1 MSSQSRSYTTT
12 DSMLRHHSTRDEHVL
27 KGIPASHGIAIG
39 RAFVLSVESPSIQT
53 EKISGV
59 RIPEEIARFLSAV
72 QLAAAELASA
82 IELAHEETENV
93 STIIESYLMIVGDPI
108 LSQTVISKIEMGDTA
123 EWALIEEFDA
133 KRHMLFQARD
143 PILRE
148 RAQDLDHVK
157 ERLLAHLRN
166 KTLSH
171 AAARDSIVVAGSMT
185 PQDIL
190 FFKKTNT
197 RAFITEIGG
206 INSHSSILARDVGI
220 PAVIGLRNATT
231 DIPNGTTIIVDGYA
245 GVVVVNPSDETL
257 SGYYEKQSR
266 AEEYRARLGAS
277 INEPTITR
285 DGLSIRLLANI
296 DTPDQ
301 VEAAVLAG
309 CEGIGLVRT
318 EYLLMQHGEYPS
330 VAEQTEWYSDIAQR
344 AYPRPVTFRA
354 FDVGSDK
361 FREGIPHHEDNPAL
375 GLRGIRFLL
384 YRPDLFED
392 QICAVLRASRYRNVK
407 FMLPMVTVLEELQQ
421 AKVMI
426 ETCKHRLAMEEIDFD
441 PQIQIGVMV
450 ETPAAALMAET
461 FAQAADFLS
470 IGTNDL
476 AQYALATDR
485 TNEMVADIYD
495 ALHPAVIRMIKMVVD
510 AGRLHCTTVSVC
522 GELAGHAAATEM
534 LIGLGISELSVSPT
548 LCLELKDRIRSLQYF
563 ECLELTHRLMLCT
576 TTQQVYSLLSG
587 GR

>member
-1 MSSQSRSYTTT
+1 MPAQGRSNVVLNA
-12 DSMLRHHSTRDEHVL
+12 MLRTNASRTQHVL
-27 KGIPASHGIAIG
+27 KGIPASHGIVIG
-39 RAFVLSVESPSIQT
+39 RAFVLSVESPSVQSET
-53 EKISGV
+53 ISGE
-59 RIPEEIARFLSAV
+59 RIQEEIGRFRSAV
-72 QLAAAELASA
+72 ELAAAELISA
-82 IELAHEETENV
+82 IELAREETESV
-93 STIIESYLMIVGDPI
+93 TSIIESYLMIVGDPI
-108 LSQTVISKIEMGDTA
+108 LSHTVITKIENGNTA
-123 EWALIEEFDA
+123 EWAVIEEFDA
-133 KRHMLFQARD
+133 KRTILFQAKD

-171 AAARDSIVVAGSMT
+171 AAARNSIVIAGSMT

-190 FFKKTNT
+190 FFKKTET
-197 RAFITEIGG
+197 LGFVTEIGG

-220 PAVIGLRNATT
+220 PAVIGIRSATQ
-231 DIPNGTTIIVDGYA
+231 DIAHGSTVIIDGYA
-245 GVVVVNPSDETL
+245 GEVIVEPDEATL
-257 SGYYEKQSR
+257 ATYREKQ
-266 AEEYRARLGAS
+266 AQAAEYRARLGS
-277 INEPTITR
+277 LINEPTITR
-285 DGLSIRLLANI
+285 DGLSVRLLANI
-296 DTPDQ
+296 DTPEQ
-301 VEAAVLAG
+301 VDAAVMAG

-318 EYLLMQHGEYPS
+318 EFLLMQKGGYPT
-330 VAEQTEWYSDIAQR
+330 VEEQTAWYSDIAQR

-354 FDVGSDK
+354 FDVGADK

-384 YRPDLFED
+384 YRPDLFEQ
-392 QICAVLRASRYRNVK
+392 QIIAVLRASAHRNVK
-407 FMLPMVTVLEELQQ
+407 FMLPMVSVLEELHQ

-426 ETCKHRLAMEEIDFD
+426 ESCKHHLAMEEIDFD
-441 PQIQIGVMV
+441 PHLQVGVMV

-461 FAQAADFLS
+461 FAEAADFLS

-485 TNEMVADIYD
+485 TNEMVADIFD

-510 AGRLHCTTVSVC
+510 AGRKHSTTVSVC

-534 LIGLGISELSVSPT
+534 LVGFGISELSVSPT
-548 LCLELKDRIRSLQYF
+548 LCLELKDRIRNMQFF
-563 ECLELTHRLMLCT
+563 ECAELMQQVMLCP
-576 TTQQVYSLLSG
+576 TTQQVYAVLSG

>member
-1 MSSQSRSYTTT
+1 MSGQSRSRTFT
-12 DSMLRHHSTRDEHVL
+12 DSMLRQSPSHEEHVL

-39 RAFVLSVESPSIQT
+39 RAFVLSVESPSVQS
-53 EKISGV
+53 EHISGE
-59 RIPEEIARFLSAV
+59 RITEEVGRFRSAV
-72 QLAAAELASA
+72 ELAAAELISA
-82 IELAHEETENV
+82 IELAREETENV

-108 LSQTVISKIEMGDTA
+108 LAHTVISKIEQGETA

-133 KRHMLFQARD
+133 KRHMLFQAKD

-171 AAARDSIVVAGSMT
+171 AAARDAIVVAGSMT

-190 FFKKTNT
+190 FFKKTST
-197 RAFITEIGG
+197 RAFVTEIGG

-231 DIPNGTTIIVDGYA
+231 DVPNGAIIIVDGYA
-245 GVVVVNPSDETL
+245 GVVIVSPSEETL
-257 SGYYEKQSR
+257 NLYVEKQSK
-266 AEEYRARLGAS
+266 AEEYRARLGS
-277 INEPTITR
+277 LINEPTITE
-285 DGLSIRLLANI
+285 DGLSVRLLANI

-301 VEAAVLAG
+301 VDAAVMAG

-318 EYLLMQHGEYPS
+318 EFLLMQHGGYPS
-330 VAEQTEWYSDIAQR
+330 VDEQTEWYADIAQR

-384 YRPDLFED
+384 YRPDLFQD
-392 QICAVLRASRYRNVK
+392 QIIAVLRASAHRNVK
-407 FMLPMVTVLEELQQ
+407 FMLPMVTVLEELHQ

-426 ETCKHRLAMEEIDFD
+426 ETCKHRLAMEEVDFD
-441 PQIQIGVMV
+441 PQIQIGVMI

-461 FAQAADFLS
+461 FAEAADFLS

-485 TNEMVADIYD
+485 TNEMVADIFD
-495 ALHPAVIRMIKMVVD
+495 ALHPAVIRLIKMVVD
-510 AGRLHCTTVSVC
+510 AGRVHSTVVSVC

-534 LIGLGISELSVSPT
+534 LIGLGIAELSVSPT
-548 LCLELKDRIRSLQYF
+548 LCLELKDRIRSMQYF
-563 ECLELTHRLMLCT
+563 DCMELTNRLMMCT